1 LDSHAAPLR
10 TRDSIPAKAGVG
22 LRFRHHREA
31 LESHAAAA
39 WFEVHTE
46 NYLGGGSAP
55 AYLDAIRRNYP
66 VSLHGTG
73 LSLGSAEGLDAEH
86 LARVRELVERAE
98 PGLVSE
104 HLSFSVAAGNY
115 LADLLPLPLTEEAL
129 GIVCRNVAQV
139 QDHLKRRILVENPST
154 YLQFRHSTIPEE
166 ALGIVCRNVAQVQDH
181 LKRRILVENPSTYLQ
196 FRHSTIPEWEFLAQV
211 AKRTGCG
218 ILCDVNNIYV
228 SACNHGW
235 DAAGYLAALP
245 PEVVGEI
252 HLAGHAVRRLDGGRV
267 LRIDDHGSRVAP
279 EVWALYTEALA
290 RFGPVPTL
298 IEWDTDVPPMAVLLE
313 EAARASVLIEEAK
326 NGNCRALAA

>member
-1 LDSHAAPLR
+1 MDPHAAPLR

-22 LRFRHHREA
+22 LRFRHHREV
-31 LESHAAAA
+31 LEARPAAA

-55 AYLDAIRRNYP
+55 ACLDAIRSDYP

-73 LSLGSAEGLDAEH
+73 LSLGSAEGLDPAH
-86 LARVRELVERAE
+86 LARVREVVERAR

-115 LADLLPLPLTEEAL
+115 LADLLPLPLT
-129 GIVCRNVAQV
+129 
-139 QDHLKRRILVENPST
+139 
-154 YLQFRHSTIPEE
+154 EE

-235 DAAGYLAALP
+235 RASAYLAALP
-245 PEVVGEI
+245 PEAVGEI
-252 HLAGHAVRRLDGGRV
+252 HLAGHSLRRLDDART
-267 LRIDDHGSRVAP
+267 LLIDDHGSRVAP
-279 EVWALYTEALA
+279 EVWALYAEALA
-290 RFGPVPTL
+290 LFGRVPTL

-313 EAARASVLIEEAK
+313 EAAHAAALIEEAESE
-326 NGNCRALAA
+326 NGHALAA

>member
-1 LDSHAAPLR
+1 LDSLGRA
-10 TRDSIPAKAGVG
+10 RDSIPAKAGVG
-22 LRFRHHREA
+22 LRFRHHQEVLEA
-31 LESHAAAA
+31 RPAAA
-39 WFEVHTE
+39 WFAVHTE

-55 AYLDAIRRNYP
+55 AALDAIRRDYP

-73 LSLGSAEGLDAEH
+73 LSLGSAEGLDPAH
-86 LARVRELVERAE
+86 LARVRELVKRTE

-104 HLSFSVAAGNY
+104 HLSFSVAGGNY

-129 GIVCRNVAQV
+129 
-139 QDHLKRRILVENPST
+139 E
-154 YLQFRHSTIPEE
+154 
-166 ALGIVCRNVAQVQDH
+166 IVCRNVAQVQDH

-196 FRHSTIPEWEFLAQV
+196 FRHSTIPEWEFLGQV

-235 DAAGYLAALP
+235 RASAYLAALAP
-245 PEVVGEI
+245 QAVGEI
-252 HLAGHAVRRLDGGRV
+252 HLAGHSRRRIDDARTL
-267 LRIDDHGSRVAP
+267 LIDDHGSRVSP
-279 EVWALYTEALA
+279 EVWALYAEALV
-290 RFGPVPTL
+290 RFGPIPTL

-313 EAARASVLIEEAK
+313 EAAHASVLIEEAK